1 MNPPPL
7 PKQRH
12 PPTPP
17 RPPPNPA
24 DVLLW
29 HDLATHLDDALL
41 KLPALDRQAV
51 LLRYFE
57 AKPVRDIARA
67 LNTTEGAAKQRLNRS
82 LDKLRHRLARHAP
95 AAVAINSAA
104 ALAAL
109 LTAHALRAAP
119 ARLFTITSTAGA
131 TAATTA
137 ATTTTSFTIA
147 KGAMTMMTFTKI
159 KAAAAI
165 LAAASLLTTGLAVT
179 TNRNARAADAQ
190 PAAAIQHGSVQVA
203 AENRVKAAQDLL
215 DSIDVRI
222 RAGEPLTLS
231 LVDLKASA
239 LRHLAEAKIDAA
251 GDRTS
256 RVLAAEQYVQQCR
269 ELLKMLEARR
279 EMDVSNT
286 QLAQGKLHLA
296 NAEYVL
302 AKLSTAP

>member
-1 MNPPPL
+1 
-7 PKQRH
+7 
-12 PPTPP
+12 
-17 RPPPNPA
+17 
-24 DVLLW
+24 
-29 HDLATHLDDALL
+29 
-41 KLPALDRQAV
+41 
-51 LLRYFE
+51 
-57 AKPVRDIARA
+57 
-67 LNTTEGAAKQRLNRS
+67 
-82 LDKLRHRLARHAP
+82 
-95 AAVAINSAA
+95 
-104 ALAAL
+104 
-109 LTAHALRAAP
+109 
-119 ARLFTITSTAGA
+119 
-131 TAATTA
+131 
-137 ATTTTSFTIA
+137 
-147 KGAMTMMTFTKI
+147 MMTFTKI

-179 TNRNARAADAQ
+179 TNRKARAADAQ

-251 GDRTS
+251 GDRTG

-296 NAEYVL
+296 NAEYLL